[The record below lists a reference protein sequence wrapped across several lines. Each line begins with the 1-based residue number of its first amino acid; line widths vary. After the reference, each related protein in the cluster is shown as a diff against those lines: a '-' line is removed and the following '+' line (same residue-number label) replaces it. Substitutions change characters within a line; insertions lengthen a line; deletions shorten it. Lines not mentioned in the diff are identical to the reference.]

1 MKLRQKLFA
10 AILAVMVV
18 VFLLLALVSFMHAL
32 EANRAQHDLQKR
44 LDAMSAHAFKAAARC
59 GEEYFTR
66 LADEANALDP
76 SHIWVAGPAGGKFD
90 GKLFV
95 EVARHGG
102 YALFRSRRPAYFQSV
117 RWLSGIFWA
126 TAAGTALLMLTV
138 YGLLLRL
145 VLRPVDNLVAA
156 SRGLS
161 KGVRPPKVGGES
173 RTDEMGEL
181 IRAFNSMAEEVVTG
195 RNAPV
200 GCRESE
206 SRDGW

>member
-10 AILAVMVV
+10 ASLAVMVV
-18 VFLLLALVSFMHAL
+18 LFLLLALVSFMHAL
-32 EANRAQHDLQKR
+32 EASRAQQDLQKR
-44 LDAMSAHAFKAAARC
+44 LDAMAAHAFEAAARC

-66 LADEANALDP
+66 LADDANALDP
-76 SHIWVAGPAGGKFD
+76 SHLWLAVRAGSKFD
-90 GKLFV
+90 DKLFV
-95 EVARHGG
+95 EVARHGD
-102 YALFRSRRPAYFQSV
+102 YAIFRSRRPAYLEPV

-161 KGVRPPKVGGES
+161 KGVRPPK
-173 RTDEMGEL
+173 
-181 IRAFNSMAEEVVTG
+181 
-195 RNAPV
+195 
-200 GCRESE
+200 
-206 SRDGW
+206 